1 MPRIKIKDLSVD
13 LEELQKKDPEI
24 LSKIRGGAISGSR
37 LIFKV
42 PSGESTAFMCMPYP
56 PRPDSKTGTTLCD
69 TTNFGCA

>member
-1 MPRIKIKDLSVD
+1 MARIKIKDLSVD
-13 LEELQKKDPEI
+13 LQELQKKDPEI

-37 LIFKV
+37 LIARV
-42 PSGESTAFMCMPYP
+42 PIGESTVFMCLPV